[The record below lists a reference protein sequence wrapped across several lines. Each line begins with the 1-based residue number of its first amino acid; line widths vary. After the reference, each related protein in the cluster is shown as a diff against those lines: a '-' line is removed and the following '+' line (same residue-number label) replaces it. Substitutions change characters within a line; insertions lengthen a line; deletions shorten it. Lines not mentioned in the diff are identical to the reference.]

1 MTGGMWMDEELMNER
16 CFGCLG
22 ASFGDCKICFERDKE
37 KEKRERERHERDE
50 EWED

>member
-1 MTGGMWMDEELMNER
+1 MTGGTWMDEELMNER

-22 ASFGDCKICFERDKE
+22 ASFGDCKICFERD
-37 KEKRERERHERDE
+37 E